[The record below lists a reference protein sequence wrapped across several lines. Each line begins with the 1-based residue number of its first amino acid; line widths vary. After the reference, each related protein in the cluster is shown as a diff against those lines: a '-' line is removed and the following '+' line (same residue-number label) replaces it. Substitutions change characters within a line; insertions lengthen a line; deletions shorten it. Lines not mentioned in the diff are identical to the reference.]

1 MFHVNFQLKD
11 QINICVYVLAIIN
24 LKILVLVKLMSTM
37 MELMRRTW
45 IIIRMW
51 NMDVDENEEV
61 GEIDLDE
68 VEEEEEKEDEDD
80 DEEDDVDE
88 DKVNGAS

>member
-1 MFHVNFQLKD
+1 MIV
-11 QINICVYVLAIIN
+11 
-24 LKILVLVKLMSTM
+24 LVLMSKM
-37 MELMRRTW
+37 MVSMRRTW

-80 DEEDDVDE
+80 EEKDNVDE

>member
-1 MFHVNFQLKD
+1 M
-11 QINICVYVLAIIN
+11 IM
-24 LKILVLVKLMSTM
+24 LVKLMSKM
-37 MELMRRTW
+37 MVLMRRTW

-61 GEIDLDE
+61 GEIDVDE

-80 DEEDDVDE
+80 EEKDNVDE

>member
-1 MFHVNFQLKD
+1 M
-11 QINICVYVLAIIN
+11 IM
-24 LKILVLVKLMSTM
+24 LVKLMSKM
-37 MELMRRTW
+37 MVLMRRTW

-61 GEIDLDE
+61 GEIDVDE
-68 VEEEEEKEDEDD
+68 VEEEEKKEED
-80 DEEDDVDE
+80 DEEDNVDE

>member
-1 MFHVNFQLKD
+1 M
-11 QINICVYVLAIIN
+11 I
-24 LKILVLVKLMSTM
+24 VLVKLMSKM
-37 MELMRRTW
+37 MVLMRRTW

-68 VEEEEEKEDEDD
+68 VDEEEEDD
-80 DEEDDVDE
+80 IHA
-88 DKVNGAS
+88 VNVTMLM

>member
-1 MFHVNFQLKD
+1 M
-11 QINICVYVLAIIN
+11 I
-24 LKILVLVKLMSTM
+24 VLVNLMSKM
-37 MELMRRTW
+37 MVLMRRTW

-61 GEIDLDE
+61 GEIDVDE
-68 VEEEEEKEDEDD
+68 VEEEDN
-80 DEEDDVDE
+80 VDE

>member
-1 MFHVNFQLKD
+1 M
-11 QINICVYVLAIIN
+11 I
-24 LKILVLVKLMSTM
+24 VLVKLMSKM
-37 MELMRRTW
+37 MVLMRRTW

-61 GEIDLDE
+61 GEIDVDE
-68 VEEEEEKEDEDD
+68 VEEEDN
-80 DEEDDVDE
+80 VDE